1 MPQLHADTSDPPSP
15 SGEQPFRP
23 RASSKIANNIYFS
36 KVPVGHYEF
45 FTSSTPSG
53 LASTVSKRTKKD
65 GLLVVMAVVLTHK
78 IDNLSYQKGV
88 GGMSSPTLHLGRS
101 AHIQHWLV
109 RFPTLKTFQLEFG
122 PSYSSPGFPSII
134 HHASSNTK
142 LPDVCAYYAIVSL
155 AGA

>member
-1 MPQLHADTSDPPSP
+1 MPQFIWSTVSIRK
-15 SGEQPFRP
+15 QPFRP

-36 KVPVGHYEF
+36 KIPVGHYEF

-65 GLLVVMAVVLTHK
+65 GLLVVVPVVP
-78 IDNLSYQKGV
+78 YQKGV

-109 RFPTLKTFQLEFG
+109 RFPTLKTIQLEFG

-142 LPDVCAYYAIVSL
+142 LPDVCAYCAIVSL